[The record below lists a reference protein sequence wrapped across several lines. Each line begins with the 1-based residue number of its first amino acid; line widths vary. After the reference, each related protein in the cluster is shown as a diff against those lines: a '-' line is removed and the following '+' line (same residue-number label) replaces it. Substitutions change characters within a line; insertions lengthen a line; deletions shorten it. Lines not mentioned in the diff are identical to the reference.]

1 MSEEEEQAEAQVEE
15 VQAQIDQ
22 INEILLEDR
31 FNNIENI
38 RREALDQQ
46 REKSHDENK

>member
-31 FNNIENI
+31 LNNIENI

-46 REKSHDENK
+46 RENSHDEN